1 MRLEELLEECYSKD
15 DNDTILQLK
24 ALPTLTLTRKTFFSF
39 VGDYLS
45 SVQVLKN
52 KQILTA
58 GSHLNFASFGRHNL
72 KNISGCPMVISTI
85 DIPDKQ
91 EMDLFATSMTG
102 GFEDLF

>member
-24 ALPTLTLTRKTFFSF
+24 ALPTLALTRKTLFSF
-39 VGDYLS
+39 AGDYLT

-58 GSHLNFASFGRHNL
+58 GSHLNFDSFKRHNL
-72 KNISGCPMVISTI
+72 KNISGCPMVISTV
-85 DIPDKQ
+85 DMPEQQ
-91 EMDLFATSMTG
+91 EMDLFAASMAG